1 MRPSRFVIAAAV
13 AAVALGTFTPAA
25 VAAGQA
31 GHDDQQFLVTV
42 HQGNLAEIA
51 AGTDTRA
58 NARDTC
64 VKDVGRTLVKDHTKL
79 DTDLKALA
87 GKLHVTLPDKPTE
100 AQRAQLA
107 EIQAKAGTP
116 GYDTA
121 WLKAQ
126 ADAHQ
131 ATLKTIDDEIAN
143 GGDAQVVAAAKDARP
158 VVAMH
163 LDMVRGGTCHVMG

>member
-1 MRPSRFVIAAAV
+1 MRPSRFLIAAAV
-13 AAVALGTFTPAA
+13 VTAAMGTITPAA
-25 VAAGQA
+25 LAAAQA
-31 GHDDQQFLVTV
+31 GSDDQTFVVTV

-51 AGTDTRA
+51 AGTDTRM
-58 NARDTC
+58 NAQDPC

-79 DTDLKALA
+79 DTDVKALA
-87 GKLHVTLPDKPTE
+87 EKLDIALPAKPTA
-100 AQRAQLA
+100 AQQQQLKD
-107 EIQAKAGTP
+107 IQGEAGTP

-131 ATLKTIDDEIAN
+131 ATLKTIDEEIAN
-143 GGDAQVVAAAKDARP
+143 GDDARVVAAAKDARP

>member
-1 MRPSRFVIAAAV
+1 MRPSRSVIAAAV
-13 AAVALGTFTPAA
+13 AAVAMGTFTPAA
-25 VAAGQA
+25 LAAGQA
-31 GHDDQQFLVTV
+31 GNDDQNFVVTV

-51 AGTDTRA
+51 AGTDTRM
-58 NARDTC
+58 NAQDTC

-79 DTDLKALA
+79 DTDLRALA
-87 GKLHVTLPDKPTE
+87 QKLDISLPDKPTE
-100 AQRAQLA
+100 AQQAQLKQ
-107 EIQAKAGTP
+107 IQGKAGTP

-131 ATLKTIDDEIAN
+131 ATLKTIDDEIAR
-143 GGDAQVVAAAKDARP
+143 GDNAQVVAAAKDARP